1 MLDCSIVK
9 CASQTQSSLNLISS
23 TDYFYPLV
31 DDPYI
36 QGRIGATNVI
46 SDVYSLGIANIDNIL
61 MILAASSNIE
71 QKEHRDIITSEMMRG
86 FIDTCS
92 LADTRVTGGHSVR
105 NPWPIIGGCAQ
116 AVVSDDDYISP
127 YNGQRGDY
135 LVLTKPLGTQVTVN
149 VAEWKSLNNDRY
161 KTLISEGILDDVA
174 LDTMT
179 NIGKGSMMKLNRNA
193 ATLMVSDRYKE
204 YVNGATDVTG
214 FGLLGHARNLSIHQ
228 HANTK
233 SNGRDGIKLVIDR
246 MPIIQHTD
254 IVNERFNGM
263 FKLDSGLSAET
274 SGGLMIMIRDKKV
287 AEDFVEELSE
297 MDGWPSWIIGQV
309 VECEYPDGLTMDKAA
324 MIDSDCEFV
333 NVWG

>member
-1 MLDCSIVK
+1 MLDCSILK
-9 CASQTQSSLNLISS
+9 CANNLNLISS
-23 TDYFYPLV
+23 TDFFYPLV

-46 SDVYSLGIANIDNIL
+46 SDVYSLGIADIDNVL

-71 QKEHRDIITSEMMRG
+71 QKEHRDIVTSEMMRG

-92 LADTRVTGGHSVR
+92 LAGTRVTGGHSVR

-127 YNGQRGDY
+127 YNGQCGDF

-149 VAEWKSLNNDRY
+149 VAEWKSMDNDKY
-161 KTLISEGILDDVA
+161 KVLISEGILDDETM
-174 LDTMT
+174 DKMT
-179 NIGKGSMMKLNRNA
+179 NIGTGSMMKLNRNA
-193 ATLMVSDRYKE
+193 ATLMVSDRYKG

-233 SNGRDGIKLVIDR
+233 GNGTTEGIKLVIDR

-254 IVNERFNGM
+254 IVNERFDGM

-287 AEDFVEELSE
+287 AMDFVEELSE
-297 MDGWPSWIIGQV
+297 MDGWPSWIIGKAV
-309 VECEYPDGLTMDKAA
+309 GCEYADGLTMNNAA
-324 MIDSDCEFV
+324 EIDSDCEFV
-333 NVWG
+333 NVWA

>member
-9 CASQTQSSLNLISS
+9 CTHNLNLISS

-46 SDVYSLGIANIDNIL
+46 SDVYSLGIPNIDNIL
-61 MILAASSNIE
+61 MILAASTNIKE
-71 QKEHRDIITSEMMRG
+71 KEHRDIVTSEMMRG

-127 YNGQRGDY
+127 YNGLRGDY
-135 LVLTKPLGTQVTVN
+135 LVLTKPLGTQIAVN
-149 VAEWKSLNNDRY
+149 VAEWKALNNEKY
-161 KTLISEGILDDVA
+161 KILINEGILDEIAMEMMV
-174 LDTMT
+174 

-193 ATLMVSDRYKE
+193 ATLMVSDRYKQ

-228 HANTK
+228 HVNTQ
-233 SNGRDGIKLVIDR
+233 SNTENVQFVIER
-246 MPIIQHTD
+246 LPIIQYADT
-254 IVNERFNGM
+254 VNRRFDRM

-274 SGGLMIMIRDKKV
+274 SGGLLIMIRDKKV

-297 MDGWPSWIIGQV
+297 MDGWPSWIIGHV
-309 VECEYPDGLTMDKAA
+309 KEYSLSEGINMENAA
-324 MIDSDCEFV
+324 VIDSDFEFV
-333 NVWG
+333 NIWN